1 MQIEASPETLPMD
14 DGAATRTV
22 CVSTQQR
29 KSVYALVGVAVG
41 ISALFFLLSQPGLEE
56 RKLIGTWRMHYELTD
71 EYDLIQ
77 FEANHRVTRFEPSVG
92 EFFHEGAY
100 WRVVDGGLVIDQSRH
115 GRGIVA
121 KVVDFWNT
129 GTTKVGRQNPSVFRM
144 TWHATG
150 SLTLT
155 ELDGPIG
162 RPAKLGLERVRDF
175 DPAVWDE
182 RGMPM
187 PAEPAQLR

>member
-1 MQIEASPETLPMD
+1 MDKAEATDQMPVEP
-14 DGAATRTV
+14 RR
-22 CVSTQQR
+22 R
-29 KSVYALVGVAVG
+29 KSFYALIGVAVVVP
-41 ISALFFLLSQPGLEE
+41 IVFFVLSQPGLEE
-56 RKLIGTWRMHYELTD
+56 RKLIGIWRMHYELTD

-77 FEANHRVTRFEPSVG
+77 FEANHRVTRFEASAG

-100 WRVVDGGLVIDQSRH
+100 WHVVNGDLVIDQSRR

-129 GTTKVGRQNPSVFRM
+129 GMTRVVRQAPSVFRM